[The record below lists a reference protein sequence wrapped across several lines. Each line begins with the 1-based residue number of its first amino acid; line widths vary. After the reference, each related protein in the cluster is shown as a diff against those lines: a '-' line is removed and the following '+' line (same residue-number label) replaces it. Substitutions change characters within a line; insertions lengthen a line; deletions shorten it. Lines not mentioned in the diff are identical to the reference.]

1 MISSMTAFARG
12 SKKGGWGELICE
24 LKSVNHRYLEITL
37 RLPEV
42 LKDMETGIREHIKA
56 HMQRGKIDCVFTLL
70 PSTEGSVNLEVN
82 TDLAQQILQAE
93 MILLEACNVPSS
105 LDTQALLKWPGVLQ
119 PKLEDHSN
127 TEEEAIELLE
137 QVLKEFGESRRREG
151 KALTEFLRQRLKEIE
166 HYVLLVRKMLPGIQ
180 QYYESKMLTRF
191 NEAKLEL
198 EPLRLAQ
205 EMLLVAQKMDVNEEL
220 DRLSAHNAEV
230 QRILDKGGVMGKH
243 LDFLMQELNREANTL
258 SSKSIN
264 AEMTKAA
271 VEIKLLIEQM
281 REQIQNIE

>member
-1 MISSMTAFARG
+1 
-12 SKKGGWGELICE
+12 
-24 LKSVNHRYLEITL
+24 
-37 RLPEV
+37 
-42 LKDMETGIREHIKA
+42 
-56 HMQRGKIDCVFTLL
+56 
-70 PSTEGSVNLEVN
+70 LEVN

-119 PKLEDHSN
+119 PKLEDHSHV
-127 TEEEAIELLE
+127 EEEVLELLSE
-137 QVLKEFGESRRREG
+137 ALNAFTEARLREG
-151 KALTEFLRQRLKEIE
+151 KALTEFLRQRLKDIE
-166 HYVLLVRKMLPGIQ
+166 HYVLLVRKMLPSIQ
-180 QYYESKMLTRF
+180 QHYETKLTARF
-191 NEAKLEL
+191 AEAKLEL

-205 EMLLVAQKMDVNEEL
+205 EMLLVAQKMDVTEEL
-220 DRLSAHNAEV
+220 DRLSAHTVEV
-230 QRILDKGGVMGKH
+230 QRIIEKGGVMGKH

>member
-1 MISSMTAFARG
+1 MTAFAR
-12 SKKGGWGELICE
+12 SIKKGSWGELICE
-24 LKSVNHRYLEITL
+24 IKSVNHRYLEINL

-42 LKDMETGIREHIKA
+42 LRDMEVTIRDLMRASI
-56 HMQRGKIDCVFTLL
+56 QRGKVDCTFTLV
-70 PSTEGSVNLEVN
+70 PSNEGNVSLDVN
-82 TDLAQQILQAE
+82 TNLAQQIIQAE
-93 MILLEACNVPSS
+93 ELLLQVCNVPSS
-105 LDTQALLKWPGVLQ
+105 LDTQALLRWPGVLQ
-119 PKLEDHSN
+119 PKLEERSH
-127 TEEEAIELLE
+127 TEEEVLSLLSE
-137 QVLKEFGESRRREG
+137 VLESFSASRKREG
-151 KALTEFLRQRLKEIE
+151 RALTEFLRQRLKDIEI
-166 HYVLLVRKMLPGIQ
+166 YVVDIREILPGIQ
-180 QYYESKMLTRF
+180 LQYETKLQARF

-205 EMLLVAQKMDVNEEL
+205 EMLLVAQKLDVSEEL

-230 QRILDKGGVMGKH
+230 LRILDKGGVMGKH

-264 AEMTKAA
+264 AGMTKAA

>member
-1 MISSMTAFARG
+1 MTAFARG

-24 LKSVNHRYLEITL
+24 LKSVNHRYLEISL

-42 LKDMETGIREHIKA
+42 LKDMEMPIREHIKA
-56 HMQRGKIDCVFTLL
+56 HMQRGKIDCTFSLL
-70 PSTEGSVNLEVN
+70 PSTEGGVNLEVN

-93 MILLEACNVPSS
+93 MILLETCNVPSS

-119 PKLEDHSN
+119 PKLENHSH
-127 TEEEAIELLE
+127 TEEEALELLDA
-137 QVLKEFGESRRREG
+137 VLKEFSGSRQREG
-151 KALTEFLRQRLKEIE
+151 KALTEFLKQRLKDIE
-166 HYVLLVRKMLPGIQ
+166 HYVVVVRKMLPGIQ
-180 QYYESKMLTRF
+180 QHYESKMLTRF

-205 EMLLVAQKMDVNEEL
+205 EMLLVAQKMDVTEEL

>member
-1 MISSMTAFARG
+1 MISSMTAFARE
-12 SKKGGWGELICE
+12 SKKGGFGELICE
-24 LKSVNHRYLEITL
+24 VKSVNHRYLEITI

-42 LKDMETGIREHIKA
+42 LRNMETIIRDKIKSVI
-56 HMQRGKIDCVFTLL
+56 QRGKVDCIFNLTA
-70 PSTEGSVNLEVN
+70 SNEGNVSLEVN

-93 MILLEACNVPSS
+93 VILLEACNVPSGI
-105 LDTQALLKWPGVLQ
+105 DTQALLKWPGVLQ
-119 PKLEDHSN
+119 QKLEEPKHTQEEVISILDSVL
-127 TEEEAIELLE
+127 TEFTLAR
-137 QVLKEFGESRRREG
+137 QREG
-151 KALTEFLRQRLKEIE
+151 QALTEFLRARLKEINR
-166 HYVLLVRKMLPGIQ
+166 YVEVVRQMLPGIQ
-180 QYYESKMLTRF
+180 KSYESKLLARF

-205 EMLLVAQKMDVNEEL
+205 EMLLLGQKLDVSEEL
-220 DRLSAHNAEV
+220 DRLSAHNSEV
-230 QRILDKGGVMGKH
+230 MRILDNGGVMGKH

-264 AEMTKAA
+264 SEMTKAA

>member
-1 MISSMTAFARG
+1 MTAFARAN
-12 SKKGGWGELICE
+12 KKGEWGELICE
-24 LKSVNHRYLEITL
+24 IKSVNHRYLEINL

-42 LKDMETGIREHIKA
+42 LKDMEMPIREHIKA
-56 HMQRGKIDCVFTLL
+56 HIQRGKIDCVFNLL
-70 PSTEGSVNLEVN
+70 ASAEGNVNLEVN

-93 MILLEACNVPSS
+93 MILLETCNVPSS

-119 PKLEDHSN
+119 PKLEDHSH
-127 TEEEAIELLE
+127 TEEEALELLD
-137 QVLKEFGESRRREG
+137 QVLNEFSQSRKREG
-151 KALTEFLRQRLKEIE
+151 KALTEFIRQQLKDVEK
-166 HYVLLVRKMLPGIQ
+166 YVLEVRKILPGIQ
-180 QYYESKMLTRF
+180 QHYESKLTARF
-191 NEAKLEL
+191 AEAKLEL

-205 EMLLVAQKMDVNEEL
+205 EMLLVAQKMDVTEEL

-230 QRILDKGGVMGKH
+230 QRILERGGVMGKH

-264 AEMTKAA
+264 AQMTKAA

>member
-24 LKSVNHRYLEITL
+24 IKSVNHRYLEVNL

-42 LKDMETGIREHIKA
+42 LRDMEVVIREKMRAHI
-56 HMQRGKIDCVFTLL
+56 QRGKIDCQFTLI
-70 PSTEGSVNLEVN
+70 PSNEGNVSLEVN
-82 TDLAQQILQAE
+82 TNLAQQILQAE
-93 MILLEACNVPSS
+93 MILLETCNVPSS
-105 LDTQALLKWPGVLQ
+105 IDTHALLKWPGVLQ
-119 PKLEDHSN
+119 PKLEERNH
-127 TEEEAIELLE
+127 TEDEVLDLLVE
-137 QVLKEFGESRRREG
+137 VLQNFSASRQREG
-151 KALTEFLRQRLKEIE
+151 KALTEFLCQQLNDIE
-166 HYVLLVRKMLPGIQ
+166 KYVLKVRQILPGIQ
-180 QYYESKMLTRF
+180 QHYESKLLSRF

-205 EMLLVAQKMDVNEEL
+205 EMLLLAQKLDVTEEL

-230 QRILDKGGVMGKH
+230 QRILQKGGVMGKH

-264 AEMTKAA
+264 SDMTKAA